1 MFKLKLVTLME
12 NDKKGDFKFQIELL
26 KIQLDVE
33 YKLSWFF
40 AIFAILISVVIAVPL
55 EALRA
60 GVVGLLVGSTLI
72 FLAIQGDW
80 KKKTLSELEQK
91 YLS

>member
-12 NDKKGDFKFQIELL
+12 NDKKGDIKFQIELL

-33 YKLSWFF
+33 YKLSWVF
-40 AIFAILISVVIAVPL
+40 AIFAILVSVVIAVPL
-55 EALRA
+55 DALRI
-60 GVVGLLVGSTLI
+60 GLVPVLVGSTLI
-72 FLAIQGDW
+72 FLASEGNW
-80 KKKTLSELEQK
+80 KKEILSELEKK